1 MRPEFYYTNK
11 EIRFSHKTKMLLL
24 ISKCMS
30 NLDKIELMKA
40 RYFALIR
47 ERNNPSL
54 SVEELK
60 ENKESMLQLEQL
72 FYKQTGR
79 RFTDD

>member
-1 MRPEFYYTNK
+1 MIGSRTRMFVP
-11 EIRFSHKTKMLLL
+11 
-24 ISKCMS
+24 

-40 RYFALIR
+40 QYFGLIR
-47 ERNNPSL
+47 ERNNPSV

-79 RFTDD
+79 HFTDD

>member
-1 MRPEFYYTNK
+1 
-11 EIRFSHKTKMLLL
+11 
-24 ISKCMS
+24 MS

>member
-1 MRPEFYYTNK
+1 
-11 EIRFSHKTKMLLL
+11 
-24 ISKCMS
+24 
-30 NLDKIELMKA
+30 MKA

-47 ERNNPSL
+47 ERKRPGI

-79 RFTDD
+79 HFTDD

>member
-1 MRPEFYYTNK
+1 
-11 EIRFSHKTKMLLL
+11 
-24 ISKCMS
+24 MS

-40 RYFALIR
+40 QYYGFIR
-47 ERNNPSL
+47 EKNSPSI
-54 SVEELK
+54 SIEELK

-79 RFTDD
+79 HIIDD

>member
-1 MRPEFYYTNK
+1 
-11 EIRFSHKTKMLLL
+11 
-24 ISKCMS
+24 MS
-30 NLDKIELMKA
+30 NLDKIELMKV

-47 ERNNPSL
+47 ERNSPGI

-60 ENKESMLQLEQL
+60 ENKESMLKLDQL

-79 RFTDD
+79 HITDD

>member
-1 MRPEFYYTNK
+1 
-11 EIRFSHKTKMLLL
+11 
-24 ISKCMS
+24 
-30 NLDKIELMKA
+30 MKA
-40 RYFALIR
+40 QYFGLIR
-47 ERNNPSL
+47 ERISPSI

-79 RFTDD
+79 HFTDD

>member
-1 MRPEFYYTNK
+1 
-11 EIRFSHKTKMLLL
+11 
-24 ISKCMS
+24 MS

-47 ERNNPSL
+47 ERNNPEISA
-54 SVEELK
+54 EELK

-79 RFTDD
+79 HFTDD